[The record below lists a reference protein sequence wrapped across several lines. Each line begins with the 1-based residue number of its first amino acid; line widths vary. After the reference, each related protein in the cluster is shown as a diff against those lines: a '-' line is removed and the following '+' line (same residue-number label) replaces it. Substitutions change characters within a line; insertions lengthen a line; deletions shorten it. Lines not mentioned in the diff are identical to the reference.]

1 MSSTPSTPDAIRTIV
16 EEVLRRITTQSQPAA
31 AAGSAPSATRSPQP
45 AAPAPAGGSQQA
57 APPAITARVVTLDL
71 VARLP
76 AGLRQ
81 VTVPRGAVITPSARD
96 RARELGLA
104 FVPALSPAAATVA
117 RPFVI
122 AHAETGGDAVRRCAA
137 IARGV
142 PGAQQL
148 PASGLAQVVAEIAL
162 HASRD
167 GSRGVL
173 LTSRPA
179 VAAVLANRHPGV
191 RAVTGRDAVA
201 LGRAAGEC
209 AANLLIANPSE
220 FTGSLER
227 ACITFATHDHA
238 AVPAELHSAAPP
250 PATPCSC
257 KNHPH

>member
-1 MSSTPSTPDAIRTIV
+1 MALTPPTPDAIRTIV
-16 EEVLRRITTQSQPAA
+16 EEVLRRIAA
-31 AAGSAPSATRSPQP
+31 ESRPVAAEGSARSVTSVQKS
-45 AAPAPAGGSQQA
+45 AAPAPDAGSQQA
-57 APPAITARVVTLDL
+57 GPAVIAARVVTLDV

-76 AGLRQ
+76 AGVRQ

-104 FVPALSPAAATVA
+104 LVPAQAQAAAAAA

-122 AHAETGGDAVRRCAA
+122 AHAATGGDAVRRCAA

-148 PASGLAQVVAEIAL
+148 PASGLAQVVAEVAL
-162 HASRD
+162 HAARD

-173 LTSRPA
+173 LTGRPA
-179 VAAVLANRHPGV
+179 TAAVLANRHSGV

-209 AANLLIANPSE
+209 AANLLIVDPGD
-220 FTGSLER
+220 FTGSIER
-227 ACITFATHDHA
+227 TCIAFATHDAA
-238 AVPAELHSAAPP
+238 AVPTELLGAAPAP
-250 PATPCSC
+250 TTPCSC
-257 KNHPH
+257 KSHPH